1 MLPLFAKGSS
11 RQARH
16 LVGRSSLTVGIT
28 HSLSEDTAKR
38 TNSVIFYKP
47 GRVSHL
53 DTAFVDGKE
62 KNSVWSCPNG
72 CPLKKRRQNKK
83 ASILPG
89 KRQRKSKN
97 KRLSYIDRPPVLVPS
112 LSCLLHPKTVM
123 LQVQPFK
130 SVVSYRKNAES
141 NLLCL
146 PLSLSLSP
154 DRACLSVI
162 VMRLEATSAFL
173 LIS

>member
-72 CPLKKRRQNKK
+72 CPLKKKE
-83 ASILPG
+83 G
-89 KRQRKSKN
+89 KI
-97 KRLSYIDRPPVLVPS
+97 KRHPS
-112 LSCLLHPKTVM
+112 
-123 LQVQPFK
+123 
-130 SVVSYRKNAES
+130 
-141 NLLCL
+141 
-146 PLSLSLSP
+146 SLEK
-154 DRACLSVI
+154 DKGNQKIKGSVI
-162 VMRLEATSAFL
+162 
-173 LIS
+173 